1 MAIFR
6 IIDRAIVLI
15 NRYNGRI
22 TLLLV
27 LLVFG
32 ICLGLSL
39 DSGNELRYPD
49 EHEYDH
55 LAQSIL
61 SGEGYRNVKGES
73 TAFRT
78 PGWPLVLSAIYS
90 VSVSPLVA
98 KIFNCVCL
106 AGSIALLAFFIG
118 RINPFAKVFAPL
130 LLLMYPVE
138 FYTATTLYP
147 QTFGA
152 FLLVTIML
160 LLFGKDV
167 FSAKRTM
174 IAGLVAGILVLAIP
188 SFLLALPLVLVCM
201 LIINKDGIGVL
212 SKHCLILL
220 GCTVLVVAP

>member
-1 MAIFR
+1 
-6 IIDRAIVLI
+6 
-15 NRYNGRI
+15 
-22 TLLLV
+22 
-27 LLVFG
+27 
-32 ICLGLSL
+32 
-39 DSGNELRYPD
+39 
-49 EHEYDH
+49 
-55 LAQSIL
+55 
-61 SGEGYRNVKGES
+61 
-73 TAFRT
+73 
-78 PGWPLVLSAIYS
+78 
-90 VSVSPLVA
+90 
-98 KIFNCVCL
+98 
-106 AGSIALLAFFIG
+106 
-118 RINPFAKVFAPL
+118 
-130 LLLMYPVE
+130 MYPVE

-220 GCTVLVVAP
+220 GCTVLVVAPWTLRNAHVFNAFIPLSTNSGINLLLGNSENTEPNMGMNVDVSRYVEDAKGMGYG